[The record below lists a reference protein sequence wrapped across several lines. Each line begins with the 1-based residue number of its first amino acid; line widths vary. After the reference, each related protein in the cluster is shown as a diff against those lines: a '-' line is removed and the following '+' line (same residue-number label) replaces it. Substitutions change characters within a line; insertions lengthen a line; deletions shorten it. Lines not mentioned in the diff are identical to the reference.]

1 MISSPCKNCS
11 RRNMPKETCARD
23 CQVLQAVQD
32 IQAASGKNSFLSG
45 IDCTEESRYAVS
57 FPLTRTFDTV
67 WTA

>member
-1 MISSPCKNCS
+1 
-11 RRNMPKETCARD
+11 MPKETCARD